1 MNNLNSLTTSE
12 LSELIRN
19 GDITSEELVKATLN
33 SIQSNDNKLN
43 SFITVNEQN
52 SIEQAKKIDKEMKK
66 NSVEKTFLTGIPILL
81 KDNISTKNIRTTAAS
96 KILENYI
103 PPYDSFVTKKI
114 IQSGGIVI
122 GKGNLDEFAMGS
134 SNETSYF
141 GEVKNPWDLTRV
153 PGGSSGGPA
162 AAVSAGL
169 VSCSLGSDTGGS
181 IRQPAALCG
190 VTGMK
195 PTYGLVSR
203 YGLIAFGSSLDQ
215 IGPIAK
221 TAKDCGE
228 ILNIISGKDERD
240 STSFEKDF
248 EDFNAIIDQ
257 DIKGKKIGVPKEYLN
272 NCDSEIKDIF
282 KKSLVTYEK
291 LGAEIIE
298 ISLPLT
304 DYALD
309 VYYIIAPS
317 EASSNLSRFDGVK
330 YGLRSDNEDNSRSS
344 LIDSRTEGFGDE
356 VKRRIMIGTYTLS
369 AGYYDAYYK
378 KAQQIRTLI
387 IEEFNS
393 KFQDVDVI
401 LTPTSPSIAFKLN
414 EKTDDPIKMYQ
425 SDLCTIPVNIAGLPA
440 ISIQGGFSDEMPV
453 GLQIIGPQN
462 GDQTVLQFANK
473 YQQNTEWHKNTP
485 KF

>member
-1 MNNLNSLTTSE
+1 MNNLSALTTTE
-12 LSELIRN
+12 LSEMISN
-19 GDITSEELVKATLN
+19 GDISSEELVRATLD
-33 SIQSNDNKLN
+33 SIKINDPKIN
-43 SFITVNEQN
+43 SFITINEEN
-52 SIEQAKKIDKEMKK
+52 SIQKAKEIDKEIK
-66 NSVEKTFLTGIPILL
+66 NNSITKTLLTGIPILL

-96 KILENYI
+96 KILENYV

-114 IQSGGIVI
+114 KQAGGIVI

-134 SNETSYF
+134 SNETSFF
-141 GEVKNPWDLTRV
+141 GSVKNPWDLSRV

-228 ILNIISGKDERD
+228 LLNIISGKDPLD
-240 STSFEKDF
+240 STSFEKYF
-248 EDFNAIIDQ
+248 TDFNSNIEN
-257 DIKGKKIGVPKEYLN
+257 DISGKKIGVPREYLD
-272 NCDSEIKDIF
+272 NCDPKIKKIF
-282 KKSLVTYEK
+282 NESLSVYEN
-291 LGAEIIE
+291 LGAEIID

-330 YGLRSDNEDNSRSS
+330 YGFRSENEENSRSS

-387 IEEFNS
+387 INEFNDR
-393 KFQDVDVI
+393 FEEVDVI
-401 LTPTSPSIAFKLN
+401 LTPTSPSVAFKLN

-462 GDQTVLQFANK
+462 GDQTILQFANQ

>member
-1 MNNLNSLTTSE
+1 MNKLDYLSTSE
-12 LSELIRN
+12 LSNLIKNKEISSEELIRY
-19 GDITSEELVKATLN
+19 TLDEIK
-33 SIQSNDNKLN
+33 SKDSKIN
-43 SFITVNEQN
+43 SFITINEED
-52 SIEQAKKIDKEMKK
+52 SIEQAKKIDNKLNSKEI
-66 NSVEKTFLTGIPILL
+66 NHGYLTGIPILL
-81 KDNISTKNIRTTAAS
+81 KDNISTKAIKTTAGS
-96 KILENYI
+96 KILESYI
-103 PPYDSFVTKKI
+103 PPYDAHVTKKI
-114 IQSGGIVI
+114 KDNGGIII

-134 SNETSYF
+134 SNETSFF
-141 GEVKNPWDLTRV
+141 GNVRNPWDVDRV

-162 AAVSAGL
+162 AAVSGGL

-181 IRQPAALCG
+181 IRQPASLCG
-190 VTGMK
+190 VSGMK

-203 YGLIAFGSSLDQ
+203 YGLIAFASSLDQ
-215 IGPIAK
+215 IGPIAR

-228 ILNIISGKDERD
+228 ILNVISGKDEYD
-240 STSFEKDF
+240 STSFERSF
-248 EDFNAIIDQ
+248 GDFNSKIDHE
-257 DIKGKKIGVPKEYLN
+257 IKGKKIGVPKEYLN
-272 NCDSEIKDIF
+272 NCDPKVKEVIKASTKEF
-282 KKSLVTYEK
+282 EN

-330 YGLRSDNEDNSRSS
+330 YGHRSSAKQNSRLS
-344 LIDSRTEGFGDE
+344 LVESRTEGFGDE

-387 IEEFNS
+387 INEFNETF
-393 KFQDVDVI
+393 KKVDVI
-401 LTPTSPSIAFKLN
+401 LTPTSPSVAFRIN

-440 ISIQGGFSDEMPV
+440 ISIPGGMAENMPV
-453 GLQIIGPQN
+453 GIQIIGTQN
-462 GDQTVLQFANK
+462 GDQTVLQFANN
-473 YQQNTEWHKNTP
+473 YQKITEWHKKLPNI
-485 KF
+485 

>member
-1 MNNLNSLTTSE
+1 MNNLSALTTTE
-12 LSELIRN
+12 LSEMISN
-19 GDITSEELVKATLN
+19 GDISSEELVRATLD
-33 SIQSNDNKLN
+33 SIKINDPKIN
-43 SFITVNEQN
+43 SFITINEEN
-52 SIEQAKKIDKEMKK
+52 SIQKAKEIDKEIK
-66 NSVEKTFLTGIPILL
+66 NNSITKTLLTGIPILL

-96 KILENYI
+96 KILENYV

-114 IQSGGIVI
+114 KQAGGIVI

-134 SNETSYF
+134 SNETSFF
-141 GEVKNPWDLTRV
+141 GSVKNPWDLSRV

-228 ILNIISGKDERD
+228 ILNIISGKDPLD
-240 STSFEKDF
+240 STSFEKYF
-248 EDFNAIIDQ
+248 TDFNLNIEN
-257 DIKGKKIGVPKEYLN
+257 DISGKKIGVPREYLD
-272 NCDSEIKDIF
+272 NCDPKIKKIF
-282 KKSLVTYEK
+282 NESLSVYEN
-291 LGAEIIE
+291 LGAEIID

-330 YGLRSDNEDNSRSS
+330 YGFRSENEENSRSS

-387 IEEFNS
+387 INEFNDR
-393 KFQDVDVI
+393 FEEVDVI
-401 LTPTSPSIAFKLN
+401 LTPTSPSVAFKLN

-462 GDQTVLQFANK
+462 GDQTILQFANQ

>member
-1 MNNLNSLTTSE
+1 MNNLNTLTTSE
-12 LSELIRN
+12 LSDLIRN
-19 GDITSEELVKATLN
+19 GDISSEELVRATLD
-33 SIQSNDNKLN
+33 SIQSNDNKIN
-43 SFITVNEQN
+43 SFITVNKED
-52 SIEQAKKIDKEMKK
+52 SIEKAKKVDKEMKN
-66 NSVEKTFLTGIPILL
+66 NSFEKTFLTGIPILI

-114 IQSGGIVI
+114 IESGGIVI

-141 GEVKNPWDLTRV
+141 GEVKNPWDLSRV

-190 VTGMK
+190 VSGMK

-215 IGPIAK
+215 IGPIAR

-228 ILNIISGKDERD
+228 LLNIISGKDSRD
-240 STSFEKDF
+240 STSFEKHF
-248 EDFNAIIDQ
+248 EDFNSIIEH
-257 DIKGKKIGVPKEYLN
+257 DIKGKKIGVPKEYIN
-272 NCDSEIKDIF
+272 NCDSKIKEVF
-282 KKSLVTYEK
+282 NKSLLIYEN
-291 LGAEIIE
+291 LGAEIID

-330 YGLRSDNEDNSRSS
+330 YGYRSGNEDNSRSS

-387 IEEFNS
+387 IEEFDT
-393 KFQDVDVI
+393 KFKDVDVI
-401 LTPTSPSIAFKLN
+401 MTPTSPSIAFKLN
-414 EKTDDPIKMYQ
+414 EKTNDPIKMYQ

-440 ISIQGGFSDEMPV
+440 ISIQCGFSDEMPV

-462 GDQTVLQFANK
+462 GEQTVLQFANQ
-473 YQQNTEWHKNTP
+473 YQQSTEWHKNTP
-485 KF
+485 KL

>member
-1 MNNLNSLTTSE
+1 MNNLNTLTTSE
-12 LSELIRN
+12 LSDLITN
-19 GDITSEELVKATLN
+19 GNISSEELVRATLD
-33 SIQSNDNKLN
+33 SIQSNDSKLN
-43 SFITVNEQN
+43 SFITVNEEN
-52 SIEQAKKIDKEMKK
+52 SIKQAKKIDKEMKN

-114 IQSGGIVI
+114 IESGGIVI

-190 VTGMK
+190 VSGMK

-215 IGPIAK
+215 IGPIAR

-228 ILNIISGKDERD
+228 LLNIISGKDSRD
-240 STSFEKDF
+240 STSFEKHF
-248 EDFNAIIDQ
+248 EDFNSIIEH
-257 DIKGKKIGVPKEYLN
+257 DIKGKKIGVPKEYIN
-272 NCDSEIKDIF
+272 NCDSKIKEVF
-282 KKSLVTYEK
+282 NKSLLIYEN
-291 LGAEIIE
+291 LGAEIID

-330 YGLRSDNEDNSRSS
+330 YGYRSGNEDNSRSS

-387 IEEFNS
+387 IEEFDS
-393 KFQDVDVI
+393 KFKDVDVI

>member
-1 MNNLNSLTTSE
+1 MNNLNTLTTSE
-12 LSELIRN
+12 LSDLIRN
-19 GDITSEELVKATLN
+19 GDISSEELVRATLD
-33 SIQSNDNKLN
+33 SIQSNDNKIN
-43 SFITVNEQN
+43 SFITVNKKD
-52 SIEQAKKIDKEMKK
+52 SIEQAKKIDKEMKN
-66 NSVEKTFLTGIPILL
+66 NSFEKTFLTGIAILI

-114 IQSGGIVI
+114 TESGGIVI

-141 GEVKNPWDLTRV
+141 GEVKNPWDLSRV

-190 VTGMK
+190 VSGMK

-215 IGPIAK
+215 IGPIAR

-228 ILNIISGKDERD
+228 LLNIISGKDSRD
-240 STSFEKDF
+240 STSFEKHF
-248 EDFNAIIDQ
+248 EDFNSIIEH
-257 DIKGKKIGVPKEYLN
+257 DIKGKKIGVPKEYIN
-272 NCDSEIKDIF
+272 NCDSKIKEVF
-282 KKSLVTYEK
+282 NKSLLIYEN
-291 LGAEIIE
+291 LGAEIID

-330 YGLRSDNEDNSRSS
+330 YGYRSGNEDNSRSS

-387 IEEFNS
+387 IEEFDS
-393 KFQDVDVI
+393 KFKNVDVI

>member
-1 MNNLNSLTTSE
+1 MNNLNTLTTSE
-12 LSELIRN
+12 LSDLIRN
-19 GDITSEELVKATLN
+19 GDISSEELVRATLD
-33 SIQSNDNKLN
+33 SIQSNDNKIN
-43 SFITVNEQN
+43 SFITVNKKD
-52 SIEQAKKIDKEMKK
+52 SIEQAKKIDKEMKN
-66 NSVEKTFLTGIPILL
+66 NSFEKTFLTGIPILI

-114 IQSGGIVI
+114 IESGGILI

-190 VTGMK
+190 VSGMK

-215 IGPIAK
+215 IGPIAR

-228 ILNIISGKDERD
+228 LLNIISGKDSRD
-240 STSFEKDF
+240 STSFEKHF
-248 EDFNAIIDQ
+248 EDFNSIIEH
-257 DIKGKKIGVPKEYLN
+257 DIKGKKIGVPKEYIN
-272 NCDSEIKDIF
+272 NCDSKIKEVF
-282 KKSLVTYEK
+282 NKSLLIYEN
-291 LGAEIIE
+291 LGAEIID

-330 YGLRSDNEDNSRSS
+330 YGYRSGNEDNSRSS

-387 IEEFNS
+387 IEEFDS
-393 KFQDVDVI
+393 KFKDVDVI

-414 EKTDDPIKMYQ
+414 EKTNDPIKMYQ

>member
-1 MNNLNSLTTSE
+1 MNNLNTLTTSE
-12 LSELIRN
+12 LSDLIRN
-19 GDITSEELVKATLN
+19 GDISSEELVRATLD
-33 SIQSNDNKLN
+33 SIQSNDSKIN
-43 SFITVNEQN
+43 SFITVNKKD
-52 SIEQAKKIDKEMKK
+52 SIEQAKKIDKEMKN
-66 NSVEKTFLTGIPILL
+66 NSFEKTFLTGIPILI

-114 IQSGGIVI
+114 IESGGIVI

-190 VTGMK
+190 VSGMK

-215 IGPIAK
+215 IGPIAR

-228 ILNIISGKDERD
+228 LLNIISGKDSRD
-240 STSFEKDF
+240 STSFEKHF
-248 EDFNAIIDQ
+248 EDFNSIIEH
-257 DIKGKKIGVPKEYLN
+257 DIKGKKIGVPKEYIN
-272 NCDSEIKDIF
+272 NCDSKIKEVF
-282 KKSLVTYEK
+282 NKSLLIYEN
-291 LGAEIIE
+291 LGAEIID

-330 YGLRSDNEDNSRSS
+330 YGYRSGNEDNSRSS

-387 IEEFNS
+387 IEEFDT
-393 KFQDVDVI
+393 KFKDVDVI
-401 LTPTSPSIAFKLN
+401 MTPTSPSIAFKLN
-414 EKTDDPIKMYQ
+414 EKTNDPIKMYQ

>member
-1 MNNLNSLTTSE
+1 MNNLSALTTTE
-12 LSELIRN
+12 LSEMISN
-19 GDITSEELVKATLN
+19 GDISSEELVRATLD
-33 SIQSNDNKLN
+33 SIKINDPKIN
-43 SFITVNEQN
+43 SFITINEEN
-52 SIEQAKKIDKEMKK
+52 SIQKAKEIDKEIK
-66 NSVEKTFLTGIPILL
+66 NNSITKTLLTGIPILL

-96 KILENYI
+96 KILENYV

-114 IQSGGIVI
+114 KQAGGIVI

-134 SNETSYF
+134 SNETSFF
-141 GEVKNPWDLTRV
+141 GSVKNPWDLSRV

-228 ILNIISGKDERD
+228 LLNIISGKDPLD
-240 STSFEKDF
+240 STSFEKYF
-248 EDFNAIIDQ
+248 TDFNSNIEN
-257 DIKGKKIGVPKEYLN
+257 DISGKKIGVPREYLD
-272 NCDSEIKDIF
+272 NCDPKIKKIF
-282 KKSLVTYEK
+282 NESLSVYEN
-291 LGAEIIE
+291 LGAEIID

-330 YGLRSDNEDNSRSS
+330 YGFRSENDENSRSS

-387 IEEFNS
+387 INEFNDR
-393 KFQDVDVI
+393 FEEVDVI
-401 LTPTSPSIAFKLN
+401 LTPTSPSVAFKLN

-462 GDQTVLQFANK
+462 GDQTILQFANQ

>member
-1 MNNLNSLTTSE
+1 MNNLSALTTTE
-12 LSELIRN
+12 LSEMINN
-19 GDITSEELVKATLN
+19 GDISSEELVRATLD
-33 SIQSNDNKLN
+33 SIKINDPKIN
-43 SFITVNEQN
+43 SFITINEEN
-52 SIEQAKKIDKEMKK
+52 SIQKAKEIDKEIK
-66 NSVEKTFLTGIPILL
+66 NNSITKTLLTGIPILL

-96 KILENYI
+96 KILENYV

-114 IQSGGIVI
+114 KQAGGIVI

-134 SNETSYF
+134 SNETSFF
-141 GEVKNPWDLTRV
+141 GSVKNPWDLSRV

-228 ILNIISGKDERD
+228 LLNIISGKDPLD
-240 STSFEKDF
+240 STSFEKYF
-248 EDFNAIIDQ
+248 TDFNSNIEN
-257 DIKGKKIGVPKEYLN
+257 DISGKKIGVPREYLD
-272 NCDSEIKDIF
+272 NCDPKIKKIF
-282 KKSLVTYEK
+282 NESLSVYEN
-291 LGAEIIE
+291 LGAEIID

-330 YGLRSDNEDNSRSS
+330 YGFRSENDENSRSS

-387 IEEFNS
+387 INEFNDR
-393 KFQDVDVI
+393 FEEVDVI
-401 LTPTSPSIAFKLN
+401 LTPTSPSVAFKLN

-462 GDQTVLQFANK
+462 GDQTILQFANQ

>member
-1 MNNLNSLTTSE
+1 MNNLNTLTTSE
-12 LSELIRN
+12 LSDLIRN
-19 GDITSEELVKATLN
+19 GDISSEELVRATLD
-33 SIQSNDNKLN
+33 SIQSNDSKIN
-43 SFITVNEQN
+43 SFITVNKKD
-52 SIEQAKKIDKEMKK
+52 SIEQAKKIDKEMKN
-66 NSVEKTFLTGIPILL
+66 NSFEKTFLTGIPILI

-114 IQSGGIVI
+114 IESGGIVI

-190 VTGMK
+190 VSGMK

-215 IGPIAK
+215 IGPIAR

-228 ILNIISGKDERD
+228 LLNIISGKDSRD
-240 STSFEKDF
+240 STSFEKHF
-248 EDFNAIIDQ
+248 EDFNSIIEH
-257 DIKGKKIGVPKEYLN
+257 DIKGKKIGVPKEYIN
-272 NCDSEIKDIF
+272 NCDSKIKEVF
-282 KKSLVTYEK
+282 NKSLLIYEN
-291 LGAEIIE
+291 LGAEIID

-330 YGLRSDNEDNSRSS
+330 YGYRSGNEDNSRSS

-387 IEEFNS
+387 IEEFDS
-393 KFQDVDVI
+393 KFKDVDVI